1 LIDLTAVAATIAL
14 VIDSDFTRS
23 AKIVLTDRSAGRMR
37 RFAGQRLSLD
47 LPGGRE
53 RLKAVSMSIYG
64 AVGALVYGVLAFAI
78 VALAAYIFV

>member
-1 LIDLTAVAATIAL
+1 
-14 VIDSDFTRS
+14 
-23 AKIVLTDRSAGRMR
+23 MR
-37 RFAGQRLSLD
+37 RIAGQRLSLD

-53 RLKAVSMSIYG
+53 RFKAVSMSVYG